1 MTGPPGRTRLATM
14 RLMPFYHR
22 APHDRQPLRP
32 LVAPGRPAPD
42 VTGARRWREVGYA
55 VIDLETTGLS
65 PAADAILEVGVVL
78 TDADGQVERSWSTLI
93 DPGPL
98 TDVGPTAVHGL
109 RAQDLVGAPALDDVA
124 DLLVRDLAGRAVVA
138 HNARFDVGF
147 LTQALGGR
155 HMLDIGARVP
165 RVCTMEWARHFMT
178 TPSRRLTACCQAAG
192 IVVGQH
198 HTALDDAHAVSY
210 ATTWGWDADGARSR
224 WSGRVRS
231 WRPPSSPD
239 GTGTRG
245 ELAGGP
251 GSWCRAPHVPTARE
265 GPGRRSGNGSQV
277 R

>member
-1 MTGPPGRTRLATM
+1 M

-42 VTGARRWREVGYA
+42 VTGTRRWREVGYA
-55 VIDLETTGLS
+55 VVDLETTGLS

-98 TDVGPTAVHGL
+98 TGVGPTAVHGL
-109 RAQDLVGAPALDDVA
+109 HTQDLVGAPALDDVA

-155 HMLDIGARVP
+155 DMLDVGARVP

-192 IVVGQH
+192 VVVGQH
-198 HTALDDAHAVSY
+198 HTALDDAYAAAGLLRHYLGVGRRRGEEPVVWARALMEAAVF
-210 ATTWGWDADGARSR
+210 TGWHWDEERASRGAGILVPRT
-224 WSGRVRS
+224 VR
-231 WRPPSSPD
+231 PD
-239 GTGTRG
+239 G
-245 ELAGGP
+245 
-251 GSWCRAPHVPTARE
+251 S
-265 GPGRRSGNGSQV
+265 
-277 R
+277 